1 MNKKRTLIGCG
12 GLLGILILL
21 GAVLVWHSLVYRVK
35 GDFFEA
41 NGVKIH
47 YTIEGAGEPVIL
59 VHGYGANADVNWR
72 APGVIRA
79 LKDEFQ
85 VIALDL
91 RGHGLSDKPHDPAQ
105 YGIEMVE
112 DVIRLMDHL
121 KIEKAHVVGY
131 SMGGFITLKLLTM
144 FPDRL
149 VSAAPCAAGWESPEG
164 ERVAILTGIAD
175 SLEKSEDFSPLLRAL
190 EPGGE
195 EPTPM
200 KLAAFNTAMR
210 SINDVTA
217 LACIMRRF
225 IDLAVTEE
233 ELRANTVPVLSI
245 VGSEDPLRSGIDNM
259 NGVLAHH
266 EIVFVEGGDHMTTI
280 ADPKYTQ
287 ALKDFLKRNALN
299 TANADAA

>member
-1 MNKKRTLIGCG
+1 MNKKRILIGCG
-12 GLLGILILL
+12 GLLAILLLL
-21 GAVLVWHSLVYRVK
+21 GALLTWHSLVYRVP

-41 NGVKIH
+41 NGVRIH

-72 APGVIRA
+72 APGVIQA
-79 LKDEFQ
+79 LKDDFQ

-91 RGHGLSDKPHDPAQ
+91 RGHGLSGKPHDPAQ

-112 DVIRLMDHL
+112 DIIRLMDHL

-144 FPDRL
+144 YPERL
-149 VSAAPCAAGWESPEG
+149 ISAAPCAAGWESPEG

-175 SLEKSEDFSPLLRAL
+175 SLESSEDFSPLLRAL

-195 EPTPM
+195 EPAPM
-200 KLAAFNTAMR
+200 KLAAFNAAMR

-225 IDLAVTEE
+225 VDLAVTEE
-233 ELRANTVPVLSI
+233 QLRANTIPVLSI
-245 VGSEDPLRSGIDNM
+245 VGSEDPLKSGIDNM
-259 NGVLAHH
+259 DGVLAHH
-266 EIVFVEGGDHMTTI
+266 EIVIVEGGDHMTTVGKSQF
-280 ADPKYTQ
+280 AR
-287 ALKDFLKRNALN
+287 ALKDFLKRNALA
-299 TANADAA
+299 TAKPEAA